1 MTIVI
6 LCVKIING
14 AYENVPKP
22 TFFFNKIKKAVYEM
36 KTTGIVRN
44 IDELGRVV
52 IPKEIRRNLGISNN
66 DPIEFF
72 VDSDRIILQKF
83 QSSCH
88 FCGGSDKVI
97 EYKGKKICEICLA
110 GANALAAHQ

>member
-1 MTIVI
+1 
-6 LCVKIING
+6 
-14 AYENVPKP
+14 
-22 TFFFNKIKKAVYEM
+22 M

-83 QSSCH
+83 QSCCH

-97 EYKGKKICEICLA
+97 DLNLDGVFD
-110 GANALAAHQ
+110 GADMVILQMLILGIGIA